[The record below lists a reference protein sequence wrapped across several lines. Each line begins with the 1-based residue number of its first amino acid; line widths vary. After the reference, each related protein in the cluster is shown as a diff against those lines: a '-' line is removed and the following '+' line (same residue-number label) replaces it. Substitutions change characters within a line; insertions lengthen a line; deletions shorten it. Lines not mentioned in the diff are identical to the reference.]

1 VSVSFSTLG
10 LTHST
15 RRPPYAPDVEAHV
28 RTGWRDA
35 WLPAVLLALGAVE
48 LASLGTEG
56 WIPSVGIEALA
67 ASLLV
72 LRRRYPV
79 VVVPAAVLSLSAIPL
94 TGTAMDEASSPILFI
109 VVAIFSLGR
118 WTSARL
124 GTGVVV
130 VLLLVFLAL
139 TSALDTDP
147 MDWTDVMFIGSLGVP
162 PFVFGRIVRQLDEQ
176 KRLLAAQ
183 QEVIREQAVQGERDR
198 IARELHDVIA
208 HSISAMVVQTAAAQD
223 LLRTRPEQAAQL
235 LRSVADTGRSALA
248 ETGRLLHLVRD
259 EAGELG
265 LEPAPSVRDVPNLVR
280 SFRENGRQLDVDLD
294 LPETPLPSG
303 VDVSAYRVVQ
313 EALTNAMKH
322 GDGSV
327 RLRVVSTPEC
337 LQIQCVN
344 AAGERSGDGS
354 GLGLR
359 GMAERVGLLGGTM
372 HNART
377 PAGEFV
383 LDVALPLPRTTT

>member
-1 VSVSFSTLG
+1 M
-10 LTHST
+10 
-15 RRPPYAPDVEAHV
+15 EAHV

-35 WLPAVLLALGAVE
+35 WLPALLLVLGAIE
-48 LASLGTEG
+48 LATLGTEG

-72 LRRRYPV
+72 LRRKHPV
-79 VVVPAAVLSLSAIPL
+79 VVVPAAVLVLCAIPL
-94 TGTAMDEASSPILFI
+94 TGTGVDQASTPILF
-109 VVAIFSLGR
+109 VVLGIFSLGR
-118 WTSARL
+118 WAKARL
-124 GTGVVV
+124 GTGVLV
-130 VLLLVFLAL
+130 VLLPVFLAL
-139 TSALDTDP
+139 TSAFGP
-147 MDWTDVMFIGSLGVP
+147 NQMDWTDVMFIGSLGVP
-162 PFVFGRIVRQLDEQ
+162 PFVFGRIVRRLDEQ

-183 QEVIREQAVQGERDR
+183 QELIREQAVQGERDR

-223 LLRTRPEQAAQL
+223 LLLGSRPDRAAEL
-235 LRSVADTGRSALA
+235 LQSVADTGRSALA

-265 LEPAPSVRDVPNLVR
+265 LEPAPSVRDVPTLVQ
-280 SFRENGRQLDVDLD
+280 SFRENGRQLEADLD

-322 GDGSV
+322 ADGPV
-327 RLRVVSTPEC
+327 RLRVVTAPDS
-337 LQIQCVN
+337 LQIRCVN
-344 AAGERSGDGS
+344 AARDRSGDGS

-359 GMAERVGLLGGTM
+359 GMAERVNLLGGTM
-372 HNART
+372 HSART
-377 PAGEFV
+377 PTGEFV
-383 LDVALPLPRTTT
+383 LDVAFPLPRSST